1 MRRLLKKL
9 RKDESGHASIE
20 FVIMFPLFFWIMVSA
35 IDIGM
40 ITMRSAFLE
49 RALDVVVRDIRLST
63 GTAPDHDEIRRRI
76 CEANEVVKNCT
87 ENLMLEMQIVDM
99 RAWNDLPQATSCT
112 NQAEETQP
120 VTTFQNG
127 LDNQLMVLRAC
138 AKITPIFG
146 DKGIG
151 PYLNKDSNG
160 DVPIVALSA
169 FVQEPR

>member
-1 MRRLLKKL
+1 MKRLLNIL
-9 RKDESGHASIE
+9 RKDDSGHASIE
-20 FVIMFPLFFWIMVSA
+20 FVIMFPLFFWIMVSS

-49 RALDVVVRDIRLST
+49 RALDLVVRDIRLST

-76 CEANEVVKNCT
+76 CATNEVVKNCN

-99 RAWNDLPQATSCT
+99 RSWSDLPHKTTCT
-112 NQAEETQP
+112 NQAEESQP

-127 LDNQLMVLRAC
+127 MDNQLMVLRAC

-146 DKGIG
+146 DKG
-151 PYLNKDSNG
+151 
-160 DVPIVALSA
+160 
-169 FVQEPR
+169 

>member
-1 MRRLLKKL
+1 MKRLLTIF
-9 RKDESGHASIE
+9 RREDRGHASIE

-35 IDIGM
+35 IDIGI

-76 CEANEVVKNCT
+76 CEANEVVKDCT
-87 ENLMLEMQIVDM
+87 ENLMLEMRIVDM
-99 RAWNDLPQATSCT
+99 RAWNDIPTQTHCT
-112 NQAEETQP
+112 NKAEETQP

-151 PYLNKDSNG
+151 PYLYKDSNG

>member
-1 MRRLLKKL
+1 MKRLLTKF
-9 RKDESGHASIE
+9 RKDDSGHASIE
-20 FVIMFPLFFWIMVSA
+20 FVIMFPLFFWIMVSS
-35 IDIGM
+35 IDIGLV
-40 ITMRSAFLE
+40 TMRSALLE

-76 CEANEVVKNCT
+76 CAANAVVKDCEN
-87 ENLMLEMQIVDM
+87 NLMLEMQIVDM
-99 RAWNDLPQATSCT
+99 RAWTDLPQQTTCT

-120 VTTFQNG
+120 ATTFENG

-138 AKITPIFG
+138 AKITPMFG

-151 PYLNKDSNG
+151 PYLHKDSNG
-160 DVPIVALSA
+160 DVAIVALSA

>member
-1 MRRLLKKL
+1 MKHLLKKL
-9 RKDESGHASIE
+9 RKDERGHASIE
-20 FVIMFPLFFWIMVSA
+20 FVIMFPLFFWILVSA

-40 ITMRSAFLE
+40 VTMRSALLE
-49 RALDVVVRDIRLST
+49 RALDIVVRDIRLST
-63 GTAPDHDEIRRRI
+63 GTAPDHDKIRDAI
-76 CEANEVVKNCT
+76 CDTTNVVQDCKQ
-87 ENLMLEMQIVDM
+87 NLMLEMQVVDM
-99 RAWNDLPQATSCT
+99 RSWTDLPHKTSCT
-112 NQAEETQP
+112 NQAEEAQP

-127 LDNQLMVLRAC
+127 LDNEMMVLRAC